1 MLSLQLY
8 SGEYLTIGD
17 NVTVQVFRDSG
28 GRFTV
33 VVDAPREVPIVRGE
47 VLERQGKPRPKHLLT
62 KKPTC
67 PSDRIHNA
75 KQLEKHLLRKEQ
87 AEAAKAEP

>member
-1 MLSLQLY
+1 MY

-17 NVTVQVFRDSG
+17 NVVVQVFRDSG

-33 VVDAPREVPIVRGE
+33 VIDAPREIPIVRSE
-47 VLERQGKPRPKHLLT
+47 VLERQGKPKPKRLLA

-67 PSDRIHNA
+67 PSDRVHNA
-75 KQLEKHLLRKEQ
+75 KQLEKHLARKEA
-87 AEAAKAEP
+87 AEAAKAQP